1 MLKEHT
7 DEILQGLGYTPEAIT
22 QRRQNRIVSQL
33 GD

>member
-1 MLKEHT
+1 MFKEHT

-22 QRRQNRIVSQL
+22 QWRQNEIISQL